1 MKTVISETLV
11 EWDDNKNRINIQKHG
26 ISFETAALVFA
37 DEERIEYYDKL
48 HSIDEDRYV
57 VLGCVQGILYVVYTM
72 RDEAARLI
80 SARMQRQQKGR
91 SIMENETIVR
101 TVIHSGQQ
109 PTEAQIREIESAA
122 SKPVVPDEDA
132 PELTLEQYAEMAAI
146 ARNRRSQKVKPVI
159 ALRISPETLDKAKAT
174 GKGYTGF
181 LSRLLD
187 NAINDPQL
195 VSKSL

>member
-1 MKTVISETLV
+1 
-11 EWDDNKNRINIQKHG
+11 
-26 ISFETAALVFA
+26 
-37 DEERIEYYDKL
+37 
-48 HSIDEDRYV
+48 
-57 VLGCVQGILYVVYTM
+57 
-72 RDEAARLI
+72 
-80 SARMQRQQKGR
+80 
-91 SIMENETIVR
+91 MENETIVR
-101 TVIHSGQQ
+101 TVIHPGQQ
-109 PTEAQIREIESAA
+109 PTEAQIREIESVA
-122 SKPVVPDEDA
+122 SRPVIPDEDA

>member
-1 MKTVISETLV
+1 
-11 EWDDNKNRINIQKHG
+11 
-26 ISFETAALVFA
+26 
-37 DEERIEYYDKL
+37 
-48 HSIDEDRYV
+48 
-57 VLGCVQGILYVVYTM
+57 
-72 RDEAARLI
+72 
-80 SARMQRQQKGR
+80 
-91 SIMENETIVR
+91 MENETIVR
-101 TVIHSGQQ
+101 TVIHPGQQ

-122 SKPVVPDEDA
+122 MNPVVPDEDA

>member
-1 MKTVISETLV
+1 
-11 EWDDNKNRINIQKHG
+11 
-26 ISFETAALVFA
+26 
-37 DEERIEYYDKL
+37 
-48 HSIDEDRYV
+48 
-57 VLGCVQGILYVVYTM
+57 
-72 RDEAARLI
+72 
-80 SARMQRQQKGR
+80 
-91 SIMENETIVR
+91 MENENIVR

-109 PTEAQIREIESAA
+109 PTEEQIHEIERAA
-122 SKPVVPDEDA
+122 SMPVMPDEDA

-146 ARNRRSQKVKPVI
+146 AKKRRSQQVKPVI

-187 NAINDPQL
+187 NAINDPQM